1 MQQME
6 NELSEPFSFAECF
19 EASEVRKSCIIF
31 KSRPRLSSS
40 EDAKMASMIVEE
52 RSMVINVG

>member
-1 MQQME
+1 ME
-6 NELSEPFSFAECF
+6 NGSSKPLSFAECF
-19 EASEVRKSCIIF
+19 KASEVRKSCIIF

-40 EDAKMASMIVEE
+40 EDAKIASMIVEE